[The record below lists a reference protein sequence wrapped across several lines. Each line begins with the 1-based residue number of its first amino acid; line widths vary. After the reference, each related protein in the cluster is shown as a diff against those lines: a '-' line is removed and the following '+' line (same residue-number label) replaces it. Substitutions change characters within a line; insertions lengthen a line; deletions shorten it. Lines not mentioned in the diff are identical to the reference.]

1 MTRPA
6 LDGLFGV
13 KLPVTDLAR
22 SLRWYQDVFGFEV
35 YLEFPDDDGV
45 VRGVGAHVA
54 GLGDMAVALR
64 ENPEV
69 ARGIAG
75 FDPVIWAVPDQS
87 ALEEWVAHLDALGI
101 AHSPVIE
108 ASIGWLLVF
117 HDPDGL
123 EVHLYTRTRHG
134 IDQRGRRGYGH
145 PTGPDVEAE
154 PGP

>member
-13 KLPVTDLAR
+13 KLPVTDLTR
-22 SLRWYQDVFGFEV
+22 SLRWYQEVFGLEV

-45 VRGVGAHVA
+45 VRGVACRAA
-54 GLGDMAVALR
+54 GLGDTAIGLR
-64 ENPEV
+64 ENPAV

-75 FDPVIWAVPDQS
+75 FDPVIWAVPDQA
-87 ALEEWVAHLDALGI
+87 ALEEWVTHLDTLGI
-101 AHSPVIE
+101 AHSPVID

-123 EVHLYTRTRHG
+123 EIHLYTRTKHG
-134 IDQRGRRGYGH
+134 IDQDGRSGYGR
-145 PTGPDVEAE
+145 PTETGAATA
-154 PGP
+154 